1 MNSLKATCTSYL
13 IGSKVNRRT
22 RGQLTLEN
30 DAVCNS
36 EEKVM
41 YKCKGRGKRQL
52 LISRVRGHYNMVTPS
67 YFNGSVISL
76 RTASLL

>member
-13 IGSKVNRRT
+13 IGSKVKRRT
-22 RGQLTLEN
+22 RGQFSL
-30 DAVCNS
+30 DS

-52 LISRVRGHYNMVTPS
+52 LTSRVRGHYNMVTPS
-67 YFNGSVISL
+67 YLNGSVISL
-76 RTASLL
+76 RTASEL

>member
-52 LISRVRGHYNMVTPS
+52 LISRHYNMVTTS